1 METLL
6 IMRHAKSSWD
16 NATLSDDQRPLNKR
30 GKRVA
35 PLMGAFLASQNL
47 VPDRIVSSTAK
58 RAHQTA
64 KLMAAAM
71 ASKETLGS
79 EIELVDELYLPST
92 STWKRVI
99 AEHESASRVLMIGH
113 NPGIEE
119 LVSAVT
125 GDYERMPTAAI
136 ACFSVGPDSESSLER
151 RLKLQALWRPKE
163 LDLSEFEA

>member
-6 IMRHAKSSWD
+6 VMRHAKSSWD
-16 NATLSDDQRPLNKR
+16 DASLSDDQRPLNKR

-35 PLMGAFLASQNL
+35 PLMGAFLAAQNL
-47 VPDRIVSSTAK
+47 VPDRIVSSSAK

-64 KLMAAAM
+64 KLMA
-71 ASKETLGS
+71 SKLGC
-79 EIELVDELYLPST
+79 EIELVDELYLAST

-99 AEHESASRVLMIGH
+99 AQHESVSRVLMIGH

-136 ACFSVGPDSESSLER
+136 ACFSVGSDSESSLER
-151 RLKLQALWRPKE
+151 RLELQAIWRPKE
-163 LDLSEFEA
+163 LDLSEFET